1 MRNAELLLV
10 SSNKHSIQDILK
22 TICKELFEDNDEM
35 IFGFLPIDDQ
45 LQLNLYG
52 IEWKEN
58 AETYFWEGI
67 CRKVLGI
74 IVIFDWQDDFSVSS
88 MKQILHFFETRFEIP
103 IMTASTLN
111 GSIEDLPVQLYR
123 GGLPV
128 TKDSRFTFYN
138 LKTPASVRE
147 LIVGLIN
154 INLET
159 MSRE

>member
-1 MRNAELLLV
+1 MRNAEVLVV
-10 SSNKHSIQDILK
+10 SSNKTSLQNIFK
-22 TICKELFEDNDEM
+22 TICEELYEDNEEM
-35 IFGFLPIDDQ
+35 IFGFLAIDDQ

-67 CRKVLGI
+67 CRKILGV
-74 IVIFDWQDDFSVSS
+74 IVIFDWQDEVSITK
-88 MKQILHFFETRFEIP
+88 MKQILHHFEAKFEIP
-103 IMTASTLN
+103 IMTASMLN
-111 GSIEDLPVQLYR
+111 GNVEELPVQLYR

-128 TKDSRFTFYN
+128 TKESRFTFFDV
-138 LKTPASVRE
+138 KTPASIRE

-159 MSRE
+159 MSKD